1 MTDQIEKF
9 NKKYN
14 KKYNTPIRRKDA
26 SNQKPDARSPN
37 NDESSKPQTF
47 SSFEELASL
56 KPEEITSATPNS
68 NDTGEDTMTQTKPKT
83 VSNLGLDDSF
93 MESEFFRS
101 LGINSETVLN
111 EDIEAQINDARA
123 KFEAS
128 NRQSSSHE
136 SGEAASTNT
145 PAADREGNLSEGE
158 RGEEA
163 ASNDTAENKPDTDTI
178 TFESRE
184 QSGDDWRKEYNEILS
199 KYAEE
204 KAISWERTPDDTY
217 EGLKGKLDDVE
228 MNFPSPKEAVIHT
241 QDASEEQTLHTAEAL
256 LQIAKEKNLVIPYHE
271 EWSDKLKAAMEQLRQ
286 ENPEYFIEFP
296 VREKPNEETREE
308 TNEETNDAPQPNAP
322 EYKLYPKFAKP
333 RIELYYGQ
341 TQNLDDRIKLD
352 ERIKKEKKL
361 LAEGKYKVTGEDKA
375 KGEILMMQYA
385 HALNKG
391 DTKTANDCITAL
403 KRYGIENIERVPNT
417 PEGAF
422 RVIAGDTYSHRSP
435 EEQQQIDQATERLL
449 GKPNDN
455 HSQRNMQQQK
465 PNEGR

>member
-1 MTDQIEKF
+1 MTSQIEKF
-9 NKKYN
+9 NRRKAK
-14 KKYNTPIRRKDA
+14 IGRKDA

-47 SSFEELASL
+47 SNFEDLASL
-56 KPEEITSATPNS
+56 TSEENTSATPTS
-68 NDTGEDTMTQTKPKT
+68 NNTGEDTMTQTIPNT
-83 VSNLGLDDSF
+83 VSNLGLDSRF
-93 MESEFFRS
+93 IESEYFQN
-101 LGINSETVLN
+101 LGISL
-111 EDIEAQINDARA
+111 DAELTDEIRA
-123 KFEAS
+123 KIDKAKAEYIEAS
-128 NRQSSSHE
+128 NRQSPSHE
-136 SGEAASTNT
+136 NGEAAST
-145 PAADREGNLSEGE
+145 
-158 RGEEA
+158 
-163 ASNDTAENKPDTDTI
+163 DTAENKPNTDTI

-199 KYAEE
+199 KYAKE
-204 KAISWERTPDDTY
+204 KAISWERTSDDTY

-241 QDASEEQTLHTAEAL
+241 QDASEEQTLRTAEAL

-296 VREKPNEETREE
+296 VREKPNEETMEE
-308 TNEETNDAPQPNAP
+308 TMEETNDAPQPNAP

-341 TQNLDDRIKLD
+341 NQNLDDRLD
-352 ERIKKEKKL
+352 DRIEKEKKL

-385 HALNKG
+385 RALKKG
-391 DTKTANDCITAL
+391 DTETANDCITAL

-417 PEGAF
+417 PEGDF
-422 RVIAGDTYSHRSP
+422 RVTAGNTYSHRTK

>member
-1 MTDQIEKF
+1 MESQIEKF
-9 NKKYN
+9 N
-14 KKYNTPIRRKDA
+14 RRKAKIGRKDS

-47 SSFEELASL
+47 SNFEELASL

-68 NDTGEDTMTQTKPKT
+68 NDTGEDTMTQTTSDT
-83 VSNLGLDDSF
+83 VSNMNLGD
-93 MESEFFRS
+93 EFIKSKFFQE
-101 LGINSETVLN
+101 LGISPNDVLN
-111 EDIEAQINDARA
+111 DDIKAKINKA
-123 KFEAS
+123 KAEFEAS
-128 NRQSSSHE
+128 NHQSPSHE

-199 KYAEE
+199 KYAQE

-308 TNEETNDAPQPNAP
+308 TNEETMEETNDAPQPNAP
-322 EYKLYPKFAKP
+322 EHKLDPKFVKVK
-333 RIELYYGQ
+333 IESYSRPNR
-341 TQNLDDRIKLD
+341 TIPLDGIIKAS
-352 ERIKKEKKL
+352 KKQ
-361 LAEGKYKVTGEDKA
+361 LAEGKYKVTDEDKA

-385 HALNKG
+385 HALNNK

-403 KRYGIENIERVPNT
+403 KRYGIENIEQVPNT

-422 RVIAGDTYSHRSP
+422 RVTAGDTYSHRSK